1 MAISYYYHFQ
11 DEKPQL
17 IGGEVLMKGY
27 IKDSSTI
34 SSVETF
40 GDRFT
45 INLGSPQEHKSLV
58 IEPGPP
64 VTVTFRQFL
73 GRRR

>member
-1 MAISYYYHFQ
+1 MPISYYYHFQ

-27 IKDSSTI
+27 IKDSSNI
-34 SSVETF
+34 SSVETS
-40 GDRFT
+40 GNRFT

-58 IEPGPP
+58 IEAGPP
-64 VTVTFRQFL
+64 VTVTFRQII
-73 GRRR
+73 GRLR

>member
-17 IGGEVLMKGY
+17 IGGEVLMKHY
-27 IKDSSTI
+27 IKDTTNI
-34 SSVETF
+34 SGVDTL

-45 INLGSPQEHKSLV
+45 IHLGSAQEGKFLV
-58 IEPGPP
+58 IESGPP
-64 VTVTFRQFL
+64 VTVTFRHII